1 MVVWHTVGV
10 ARERMRRLTE
20 LRVLVDGYDTRRA
33 NMLVSTALTAVLSNH
48 LAWVHTVMPE
58 APDAEERRRGG
69 GTEPLDIHR
78 GTLDSAQLQARYP
91 YSPLWTQLSDLY
103 GAVGVPAVMAR
114 TVVHGRD
121 EAFVHRLL
129 FVLTYF
135 IRCVRRKGRG
145 ARDAGGGMLTR
156 AREVLVPARWRRQ
169 VQRGVRECGP
179 QDGRAPGEA
188 RARGRRPGGRASRR
202 ARGGGARNRR
212 AAGRRGAGRR
222 CAPLARVDAEQPRKR
237 PRHPSGPAGLE

>member
-1 MVVWHTVGV
+1 M
-10 ARERMRRLTE
+10 TE

-58 APDAEERRRGG
+58 VPDAEERRRGSSA
-69 GTEPLDIHR
+69 EPPPLDIHQ

-135 IRCVRRKGRG
+135 IRCVTQRNG
-145 ARDAGGGMLTR
+145 ARKA
-156 AREVLVPARWRRQ
+156 
-169 VQRGVRECGP
+169 
-179 QDGRAPGEA
+179 
-188 RARGRRPGGRASRR
+188 
-202 ARGGGARNRR
+202 
-212 AAGRRGAGRR
+212 
-222 CAPLARVDAEQPRKR
+222 
-237 PRHPSGPAGLE
+237 